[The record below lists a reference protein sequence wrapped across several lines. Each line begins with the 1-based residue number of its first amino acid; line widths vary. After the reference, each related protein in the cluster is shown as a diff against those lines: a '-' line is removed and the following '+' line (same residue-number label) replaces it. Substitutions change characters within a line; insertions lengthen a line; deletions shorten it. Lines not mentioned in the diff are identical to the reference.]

1 MNICRIFFF
10 YFCFSQERKCSI
22 GAISSSHDQ
31 NKFFHK
37 TFLHENNTLW
47 TQHHVVHMTSKN
59 KAFEKDGESGSEDLP
74 IILGDME
81 N

>member
-1 MNICRIFFF
+1 M
-10 YFCFSQERKCSI
+10 
-22 GAISSSHDQ
+22 
-31 NKFFHK
+31 HK
-37 TFLHENNTLW
+37 TFFMRENNTLW
-47 TQHHVVHMTSKN
+47 TQHHVIHMTSKN